1 MKTQLLI
8 SRFDSIHNVN
18 RREVLP
24 CSLRNLKFDRG
35 PKRRRY
41 SQSATFSTRPSRR
54 SRRQTEDGLGPG
66 RCCGQISLR
75 AVTTVA
81 ASRGLPT
88 PFIHPP
94 PLPPEPAAKLRP
106 TVGRPLRRLP
116 PPPPDVAAPPP
127 QRSGRKAA
135 GLPRRPLRT
144 RDGPLNHRRSRGE
157 AKGERPPAAGAVSSP
172 EAARPA
178 ARRRGGN

>member
-1 MKTQLLI
+1 MVKTQLLI
-8 SRFDSIHNVN
+8 SRFDSICNVN

-24 CSLRNLKFDRG
+24 CSLRNLKFDGG

-41 SQSATFSTRPSRR
+41 SQSATSSTRPSRR

-81 ASRGLPT
+81 ASWGLPT

-94 PLPPEPAAKLRP
+94 PPPEPAAKLRP

-116 PPPPDVAAPPP
+116 PPP
-127 QRSGRKAA
+127 R
-135 GLPRRPLRT
+135 RRPTLRL
-144 RDGPLNHRRSRGE
+144 RHPSAPGGKLRGS
-157 AKGERPPAAGAVSSP
+157 PAARSALGTVPSTTGGA
-172 EAARPA
+172 AARPKA
-178 ARRRGGN
+178 SGPRQPAR